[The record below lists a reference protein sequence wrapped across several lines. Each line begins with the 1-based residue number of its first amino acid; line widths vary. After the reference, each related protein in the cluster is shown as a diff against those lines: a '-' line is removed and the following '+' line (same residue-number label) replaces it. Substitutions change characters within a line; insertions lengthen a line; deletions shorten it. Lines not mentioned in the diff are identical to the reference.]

1 MLQDFDLIKKTQ
13 SIDFEIDC
21 ALFCELEFDFL

>member
-1 MLQDFDLIKKTQ
+1 MFRILTYKEKTQ